1 LGTRLAAKVWNGLAI
16 SNACGHPNI
25 KAHDNKYRFQY
36 VMTQARWRGKIRS
49 LRRKSIAAGISF
61 VPSAAARRYNGGHA
75 MSLLNEIEP
84 LKQSALAELKTAA
97 DLAALD
103 HAKGAWIGPHG
114 KFTALMKQ
122 LGSLPKEEKPAAG
135 KRINAAKAELEA
147 ALAARREELELKAA
161 LPKEP
166 TDFTMPGRRRA
177 LGRLHPLTQI
187 SEDIV
192 RAFRKIGF
200 AVADGPE
207 VEDDWHCFDAL
218 NTPADHPARDTHD
231 TFYLVGQA
239 SSLPPGLPAPDS
251 SRAGSPPAAG
261 RMPAPLLLRT
271 HTSSVQIR
279 VMKSQP
285 PPIRIIAPG
294 RVYRR
299 DNADATHNP
308 TFHQIEGL
316 YVDKGV
322 TVGDLKGTVEF
333 VFKELMGPDVKLRFR
348 PHYFSYTEPS
358 LEIDFTNSLVKKLGK
373 DWLEIAGCGMVHPQV
388 FENVGYDPEV
398 WTGWAFG
405 FGIERIAMIRYGI
418 DDIRLFYENDV
429 RFLGQF

>member
-1 LGTRLAAKVWNGLAI
+1 
-16 SNACGHPNI
+16 
-25 KAHDNKYRFQY
+25 
-36 VMTQARWRGKIRS
+36 
-49 LRRKSIAAGISF
+49 
-61 VPSAAARRYNGGHA
+61 

-84 LKQSALAELKTAA
+84 LKQTALAELKAA
-97 DLAALD
+97 PDPAALEQT
-103 HAKGAWIGPHG
+103 KGAWLGANG

-122 LGSLPKEEKPAAG
+122 LGTLSKEEKPAAG
-135 KRINAAKAELEA
+135 KLINAAKVELEA
-147 ALAARREELELKAA
+147 ALAERRSELELKAA

-166 TDFTMPGRRRA
+166 TDFTLPGRRRA
-177 LGRLHPLTQI
+177 LGKLHPLTQVT
-187 SEDIV
+187 EDIV
-192 RAFRKIGF
+192 RAFRKLGF

-207 VEDDWHCFDAL
+207 IEDEYHCFDAL
-218 NTPADHPARDTHD
+218 NTPADHPARDTQD
-231 TFYLVGQA
+231 TFYLDVAQA
-239 SSLPPGLPAPDS
+239 SLPAS
-251 SRAGSPPAAG
+251 SGSVSAPGSGGKMPPEPAGK
-261 RMPAPLLLRT
+261 MPALLLRT

-285 PPIRIIAPG
+285 PPVRIIVPG

-308 TFHQIEGL
+308 TFQQIEGL

-333 VFKELMGPDVKLRFR
+333 VFKELLGKDVKIRFR

-358 LEIDFTNSLVKKLGK
+358 FEIDFSNALVKKLGK

-388 FENVGYDPEV
+388 FENVGYDPEI

-418 DDIRLFYENDV
+418 NDIRLFYENDV
-429 RFLGQF
+429 RFLKQF

>member
-1 LGTRLAAKVWNGLAI
+1 
-16 SNACGHPNI
+16 
-25 KAHDNKYRFQY
+25 
-36 VMTQARWRGKIRS
+36 
-49 LRRKSIAAGISF
+49 
-61 VPSAAARRYNGGHA
+61 
-75 MSLLNEIEP
+75 
-84 LKQSALAELKTAA
+84 
-97 DLAALD
+97 
-103 HAKGAWIGPHG
+103 
-114 KFTALMKQ
+114 MKQ
-122 LGSLPKEEKPAAG
+122 LGTLSKAEKPAAG
-135 KRINAAKAELEA
+135 KLINTTKVELEA
-147 ALAARREELELKAA
+147 ALAERRAELELKAA

-166 TDFTMPGRRRA
+166 TDFTLPGRRRA
-177 LGRLHPLTQI
+177 LGKLHPLTQVT
-187 SEDIV
+187 EDIV
-192 RAFRKIGF
+192 RAFRKLGF

-207 VEDDWHCFDAL
+207 IEDEYHCFDAL
-218 NTPADHPARDTHD
+218 NTPADHPARDTQD
-231 TFYLVGQA
+231 TFYLA
-239 SSLPPGLPAPDS
+239 SEPENNSPSPG
-251 SRAGSPPAAG
+251 GEG
-261 RMPAPLLLRT
+261 RGEGERKSLLLRT

-285 PPIRIIAPG
+285 PPVRIIVPG

-308 TFHQIEGL
+308 TFQQIEGL

-333 VFKELMGPDVKLRFR
+333 VFKELLGSDVKIRFR

-358 LEIDFTNSLVKKLGK
+358 FEIDFSNALVKKLGK

-418 DDIRLFYENDV
+418 NDIRLFYENDV
-429 RFLGQF
+429 RFLRQF

>member
-1 LGTRLAAKVWNGLAI
+1 
-16 SNACGHPNI
+16 
-25 KAHDNKYRFQY
+25 
-36 VMTQARWRGKIRS
+36 
-49 LRRKSIAAGISF
+49 
-61 VPSAAARRYNGGHA
+61 

-84 LKQSALAELKTAA
+84 LKQTALAELKAA
-97 DLAALD
+97 PDLAALEQT
-103 HAKGAWIGPHG
+103 KGAWIGPNG

-122 LGSLPKEEKPAAG
+122 IGTLSKEEKPAAG
-135 KRINAAKAELEA
+135 KLINAAKVELEA
-147 ALAARREELELKAA
+147 ALAERRVDLELKAA
-161 LPKEP
+161 LPEEP
-166 TDFTMPGRRRA
+166 TDFTLPGRRRT
-177 LGRLHPLTQI
+177 LGKLHPLTQVT
-187 SEDIV
+187 EDIV
-192 RAFRKIGF
+192 RAFRKLGF

-207 VEDDWHCFDAL
+207 IEDEYHCFDAL
-218 NTPADHPARDTHD
+218 NTPADHPARDAQD
-231 TFYLVGQA
+231 TFYLSSAGADSDSRITHHA
-239 SSLPPGLPAPDS
+239 SSDS
-251 SRAGSPPAAG
+251 R
-261 RMPAPLLLRT
+261 LLRT

-285 PPIRIIAPG
+285 PPVRIIVPG

-308 TFHQIEGL
+308 TFQQIEGL

-333 VFKELMGPDVKLRFR
+333 VFKELLGSDVKIRFR

-358 LEIDFTNSLVKKLGK
+358 FEIDFSSALVKKMGK

-388 FENVGYDPEV
+388 FENVGYDPEI

-418 DDIRLFYENDV
+418 NDIRLFYENDV
-429 RFLGQF
+429 RFLRQF